1 MDLTLG
7 NFVLL
12 VLLGSFGLMLS
23 FAVGSRWLHAR
34 AERRSLANRVICRLC
49 LHAFEDTSHVG
60 SVDCPICGATNEKGR
75 SRRLG

>member
-1 MDLTLG
+1 MALTLTD
-7 NFVLL
+7 FVLFI
-12 VLLGSFGLMLS
+12 VLGSSALMLFFS
-23 FAVGSRWLHAR
+23 MVSRWLHAR

-60 SVDCPICGATNEKGR
+60 TVDCPMCGATNEKGR

>member
-1 MDLTLG
+1 MELTLAD
-7 NFVLL
+7 FVLY
-12 VLLGSFGLMLS
+12 VLLGSFALVPML
-23 FAVGSRWLHAR
+23 ALVSRTMHGR

-60 SVDCPICGATNEKGR
+60 TVDCPVCGAVNEKGR

>member
-1 MDLTLG
+1 MDLTLN

-12 VLLGSFGLMLS
+12 VLLGSFALMLF
-23 FAVGSRWLHAR
+23 FAVVSRSLHAR

-60 SVDCPICGATNEKGR
+60 TVECPMCRASNEKGR